1 LLKRIGLFILFLLLW
16 FLGSFIPIDYSYYKE
31 LTLPGF
37 APPSWFYG
45 VAWTINYILLSIS
58 MSSIFSEYKYKD
70 IPKSYKLSL
79 IINYI
84 FNQSFII
91 VFFIIKNNFLGFVSC
106 LGTFISSLFL
116 YEESKDLNK
125 KSTQGLKLYVL
136 FNIFATILS
145 LSIYLLNL

>member
-1 LLKRIGLFILFLLLW
+1 MLKRISLFFLFLLLW
-16 FLGSFIPIDYSYYKE
+16 FLGSFIPIDYSYYKK

>member
-1 LLKRIGLFILFLLLW
+1 MLKRIGLFILFLLLW

-45 VAWTINYILLSIS
+45 VIWTINYILLSIS
-58 MSSIFSEYKYKD
+58 MSSIFSEYKFKD
-70 IPKSYKLSL
+70 IPNSYKLSL

>member
-1 LLKRIGLFILFLLLW
+1 MLKRIGLFILFLLLW

-45 VAWTINYILLSIS
+45 VIWTINYILLSIS

>member
-1 LLKRIGLFILFLLLW
+1 MLKRIGLFILFLLLW

-45 VAWTINYILLSIS
+45 VIWTINYILLSIS
-58 MSSIFSEYKYKD
+58 MSSIFSEYKFKD
-70 IPKSYKLSL
+70 IPNSYKLSL

-116 YEESKDLNK
+116 YEESMELNK

>member
-1 LLKRIGLFILFLLLW
+1 MLKRISLFILFLLLW

-45 VAWTINYILLSIS
+45 VIWTINYILLSIS
-58 MSSIFSEYKYKD
+58 MSSIFSEYKFKD
-70 IPKSYKLSL
+70 IPNSYKLSL

-91 VFFIIKNNFLGFVSC
+91 VFFILKNNFLGFVSC

-116 YEESKDLNK
+116 YEESMELNK

>member
-1 LLKRIGLFILFLLLW
+1 MLKRIGLFILFLLLW

-45 VAWTINYILLSIS
+45 VIWTINYILLSIS
-58 MSSIFSEYKYKD
+58 MSSIFSEYKFKD
-70 IPKSYKLSL
+70 IPNSYKLSL

-106 LGTFISSLFL
+106 LGNFISSLFL
-116 YEESKDLNK
+116 YEESMELNK

>member
-1 LLKRIGLFILFLLLW
+1 MLKRISLFFLFLLLW

>member
-1 LLKRIGLFILFLLLW
+1 MLKRIGLFILFLLLW

-106 LGTFISSLFL
+106 LVTFISSLFL

>member
-1 LLKRIGLFILFLLLW
+1 MLKRISLFILFLLLW
-16 FLGSFIPIDYSYYKE
+16 FLGYFIPIDYSYYKE

-45 VAWTINYILLSIS
+45 VGWTINYILLSIS
-58 MSSIFSEYKYKD
+58 MSSIFSEYKFKD
-70 IPKSYKLSL
+70 IPNSYKLSL

-91 VFFIIKNNFLGFVSC
+91 LFFIIKSNFLGFVSC

-116 YEESKDLNK
+116 YEESLELNK

>member
-1 LLKRIGLFILFLLLW
+1 MLKRIGLFILFLLLW

-58 MSSIFSEYKYKD
+58 MSSIFSEYKFKD
-70 IPKSYKLSL
+70 IPNSYKLSL

-91 VFFIIKNNFLGFVSC
+91 IFFIIKSNFLGFVSC

-116 YEESKDLNK
+116 YEESLELNK

>member
-1 LLKRIGLFILFLLLW
+1 MLKRISLFILFLLLW

>member
-1 LLKRIGLFILFLLLW
+1 MLKRICLFILFLLLW
-16 FLGSFIPIDYSYYKE
+16 FLGYFIPIDYSYYKE
-31 LTLPGF
+31 LMLPGF

-45 VAWTINYILLSIS
+45 VIWTINYILLSIS

-70 IPKSYKLSL
+70 IPKEYKISL
-79 IINYI
+79 VINYL

-91 VFFIIKNNFLGFVSC
+91 VFFLLKSNFLGFVSC
-106 LGTFISSLFL
+106 IGTFISSLFL
-116 YEESKDLNK
+116 YEESLELNK

-136 FNIFATILS
+136 FNIYASILS

>member
-1 LLKRIGLFILFLLLW
+1 MLKRIGLFILFLLLW

-37 APPSWFYG
+37 APHSWFYG

>member
-1 LLKRIGLFILFLLLW
+1 MLKRISLFFLFLLLW

-45 VAWTINYILLSIS
+45 VIWTINYILLSIS
-58 MSSIFSEYKYKD
+58 MSSIFSEYKFKD
-70 IPKSYKLSL
+70 IPNSYKLSL

-91 VFFIIKNNFLGFVSC
+91 VFFILKNNFLGFVSC

-116 YEESKDLNK
+116 YEESMELNK

>member
-1 LLKRIGLFILFLLLW
+1 MLKRIGLFILFLLLW